1 MNTDLIHLKSRGPKG
16 CRVTPD
22 QILGAAEKV
31 FAEEGLKGAS
41 LRSIAK
47 EAGCDPALI
56 YYHFDSKEAMF
67 LALLDRSI
75 PTLVESLQ
83 KLAEESDTRPL
94 IYRLKE
100 ALDLYRLHMG
110 HHAGLRAVIRGEIA
124 RGAEGIQDRLAERVR
139 PASQALWNLL
149 RQGVARNEVRADVP
163 IELTAF
169 FFIKLYLEI
178 LDLLP
183 AMAPRIAGIP
193 GDVVVAQAERA
204 WLTTFWRGIAV
215 DPLAP
220 LPSDLFE

>member
-1 MNTDLIHLKSRGPKG
+1 MTTDPTPLKSRGPKG

-67 LALLDRSI
+67 LALLDRCI
-75 PTLVESLQ
+75 PAMVESLRA
-83 KLAEESDTRPL
+83 LAEETDTRPL
-94 IYRLKE
+94 AYRLKD
-100 ALDLYRLHMG
+100 ALGLYRMHIG

-124 RGAEGIQDRLAERVR
+124 RGAEGIQDRLAERMR
-139 PASQALWNLL
+139 PASQAIWSLL
-149 RQGVARNEVRADVP
+149 RQGIARHELRPDIPV
-163 IELTAF
+163 ELTGF

-178 LDLLP
+178 LDVLP
-183 AMAPRIAGIP
+183 TMAPRIAGIP
-193 GDVVVAQAERA
+193 GPEAVAQAERA
-204 WLTTFWRGIAV
+204 WMATFWRGVAA
-215 DPLAP
+215 DPLVP